1 MWLLKLHFAISIL
14 CLLVLI
20 GVNTVLLPI
29 VKDNGW
35 GKEKHSAKEAISSTI
50 KLGFTCFIPLVNFF
64 VVLAAFV
71 MIFVKKDDYD
81 KWSEK
86 SKNNKGQGNNQEQ

>member
-35 GKEKHSAKEAISSTI
+35 GKKKHSAKEVISATI
-50 KLGFTCFIPLVNFF
+50 RLVFTSFIPLINLLVM
-64 VVLAAFV
+64 LASFV

-81 KWSEK
+81 KWGEK
-86 SKNNKGQGNNQEQ
+86 

>member
-1 MWLLKLHFAISIL
+1 MWLLKLHFAVSIL

-35 GKEKHSAKEAISSTI
+35 GKEKHSAKEVVSATI
-50 KLGFTCFIPLVNFF
+50 RLVFTSFIPLINLLVM
-64 VVLAAFV
+64 LASFI
-71 MIFVKKDDYD
+71 MILVKKEDYY

-86 SKNNKGQGNNQEQ
+86 AKNNKG

>member
-14 CLLVLI
+14 CLLVVI
-20 GVNTVLLPI
+20 GVNTVLRQMVL
-29 VKDNGW
+29 DNGW
-35 GKEKHSAKEAISSTI
+35 GKKRHSVIEVISSTI
-50 KLGFTCFIPLVNFF
+50 RLGFICFIPLVNFF

-86 SKNNKGQGNNQEQ
+86 AKNNKEQGK